1 MAKVLIV
8 DDSTV
13 QRTILKKFLEK
24 EQHEIIGEAKN
35 GQDAVALYKDLNPD
49 IVLLDIV
56 MPDANGIA
64 ILDQIINQDENA
76 NVIICSSTAL
86 RNLIIESIQIG
97 AKGFLVK
104 PITSETLLKTI
115 NKIMHMSKI
124 PQNLK
129 NRFCS

>member
-35 GQDAVALYKDLNPD
+35 GQDAIGLYKDLNPD

-64 ILDQIINQDENA
+64 ILDQIINQDGNA

-115 NKIMHMSKI
+115 NKIMKMSKI
-124 PQNLK
+124 PQK
-129 NRFCS
+129 Y

>member
-1 MAKVLIV
+1 MTNVISGKVLIV

-35 GQDAVALYKDLNPD
+35 GQDAIGLYKDLNPD

-64 ILDQIINQDENA
+64 ILDQIINQDGNA

-115 NKIMHMSKI
+115 NKIMKMSKI
-124 PQNLK
+124 PQK
-129 NRFCS
+129 Y

>member
-104 PITSETLLKTI
+104 PVTSETLIKTI

-124 PQNLK
+124 PQNIK
-129 NRFCS
+129 SKFCF

>member
-64 ILDQIINQDENA
+64 VLDQIINQDENA

-104 PITSETLLKTI
+104 PITSETLIKTI

-124 PQNLK
+124 PQK
-129 NRFCS
+129 Y

>member
-1 MAKVLIV
+1 
-8 DDSTV
+8 
-13 QRTILKKFLEK
+13 
-24 EQHEIIGEAKN
+24 
-35 GQDAVALYKDLNPD
+35 
-49 IVLLDIV
+49 

-64 ILDQIINQDENA
+64 VLDQIINQDENA

-104 PITSETLLKTI
+104 PITSETLIKTI

-124 PQNLK
+124 PQK
-129 NRFCS
+129 Y